1 MDHIPQHHC
10 YSVSLHLIA
19 EVRCECGNP
28 PGLTNGFLNPN
39 QGPVPC
45 NQFVNYQCNSGYILQ
60 GNSRLQCLN
69 NQYSGSAP
77 FCQGK
82 NAMQI
87 LKVVKQSDTD
97 NNNLC
102 TTAIF
107 A

>member
-1 MDHIPQHHC
+1 MDLIPQHHF
-10 YSVSLHLIA
+10 YLVSLHLIA

-28 PGLTNGFLNPN
+28 PGLTNGVVNPN
-39 QGPVPC
+39 QGPIPC

-82 NAMQI
+82 IAMQI
-87 LKVVKQSDTD
+87 LKNVKQFITKS
-97 NNNLC
+97 N
-102 TTAIF
+102 
-107 A
+107 